1 MFDPTAV
8 NAAPAAPRGPNL
20 LVLLA
25 GIWFRPGRTLR
36 AVADG
41 PAWLWVVPFLIALAL
56 AVGLAVAGEPARTAL
71 QRQRNQAQVEARLQ
85 ELPPELRDDP
95 PEGFADVAEPPRV
108 LTLGVPLAIAAA
120 GVLFGWLLRAAVL
133 QVSSL
138 ALGGRQSFGAVYRVT
153 AWAAF
158 PLLLRSAVQLIYS
171 LVGGQL
177 TEGAGLSGLL
187 AATPAAD
194 GGASASTLSVA
205 SLLLSRVDIY
215 AIWYVILLVIAV
227 AAASKLSRGKA
238 VVVVSVYVVLALLTG
253 LGRLLTQGLT
263 GGLA

>member
-41 PAWLWVVPFLIALAL
+41 PGWLWVVPFIIALVL
-56 AVGLAVAGEPARTAL
+56 AIGLTVAGEPSRTAL
-71 QRQRNQAQVEARLQ
+71 QREQNQAQVLARLQ

-95 PEGFADVAEPPRV
+95 PEGFADVAEPSRV
-108 LTLGVPLAIAAA
+108 LTLWVPLAIAAA
-120 GVLFGWLLRAAVL
+120 GVLFGWLLRASVL

-158 PLLLRSAVQLIYS
+158 PLLLRSAVQLIYV

-194 GGASASTLSVA
+194 GGVSAAPSIA
-205 SLLLSRVDIY
+205 ALLLSRVDIY
-215 AIWYVILLVIAV
+215 AIWYVILLVVAV

-238 VVVVSVYVVLALLTG
+238 VVVVIVYVALALLTG
-253 LGRLLTQGLT
+253 LGRLVTQGLT